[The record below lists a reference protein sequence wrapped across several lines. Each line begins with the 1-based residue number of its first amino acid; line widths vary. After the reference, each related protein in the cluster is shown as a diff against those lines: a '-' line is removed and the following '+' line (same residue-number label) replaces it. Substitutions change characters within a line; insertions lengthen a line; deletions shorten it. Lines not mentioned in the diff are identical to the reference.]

1 MKFVS
6 VADDDSCGTKGG
18 FKTRP
23 YKLRDRDLLWVRNLR
38 DADVDERISS
48 LDFVSRLAQRR
59 FVYLVAVC
67 VLDPNLRPLLPPFLR
82 FENGV
87 AEIVTKRFGDV
98 SFALDFDFPGHKDHL
113 WSASLRWSIAI
124 PYCAFEL
131 SQHAI
136 EYETRIPGG
145 IFVRHVSI
153 HAQKRIAIFFE

>member
-1 MKFVS
+1 MNFVS

-82 FENGV
+82 FEM
-87 AEIVTKRFGDV
+87 AWLR
-98 SFALDFDFPGHKDHL
+98 SSQ
-113 WSASLRWSIAI
+113 SASAMYLSPLILIFQVIKITFGPQVYVGLLRFLTARS
-124 PYCAFEL
+124 
-131 SQHAI
+131 S
-136 EYETRIPGG
+136 
-145 IFVRHVSI
+145 
-153 HAQKRIAIFFE
+153 